1 MFSCRALEILR
12 YGVVG
17 FTLNFFGYLL
27 YLGVTSLG
35 VDPLITVTVFYPTAV
50 LIGFFAHRRHTFRLE
65 ERGLKVD
72 SLARYVFVYVLG
84 YFLNLGLL
92 GVFWGILGYPHQL
105 VQAASIFV
113 CAGVLFLAMKLIVFP
128 PGNLVN

>member
-1 MFSCRALEILR
+1 MFSYRALEILR

-17 FTLNFFGYLL
+17 FALNVFGYLI

-35 VDPLITVTVFYPTAV
+35 VDPLITVTVFYPIAV
-50 LIGFFAHRRHTFRLE
+50 FIGFFAHRRHTFRRE
-65 ERGLKVD
+65 ERGFKFD
-72 SLARYVFVYVLG
+72 SFVRYVFVCVLG

-92 GVFWGILGYPHQL
+92 LVFWWILGYSHQL

-113 CAGVLFLAMKLIVFP
+113 CAGFSFFAMKLIVFP
-128 PGNLVN
+128 HGKLG